1 MEYKRICPKCQK
13 EIEYQSY
20 SSWYN
25 ANKKNSLCR
34 SCAYKKSTE
43 RCANLQK
50 LLLDTPEAFY
60 WIGFLLADGSF
71 LDGRLSLALK
81 KSDSDQVHKFGD
93 YVEYTGSY
101 GKSETTESV
110 KCKDIDTV
118 SKICSKFDIKPS
130 KTYNPPLSI
139 LNFDKTL
146 VVALI
151 AGFIDGDGNISNQSG
166 RKDFKLRIKN
176 HSSWLHILREIN
188 SVIYPKK
195 NVCKLNSQ
203 GYAELQITNTASL
216 QEFKK
221 SVMALDLPLMVRKW
235 EVIDLEYVSKLTKA
249 EETKNKVRELFASG
263 IKKKDIAIQLGI
275 CAATVTKYTK
285 NINND
290 KN

>member
-20 SSWYN
+20 SSWHN
-25 ANKKNSLCR
+25 ATKKNSLCR
-34 SCAYKKSTE
+34 SCSYKESAE

-60 WIGFLLADGSF
+60 WMGFLLADGSF
-71 LDGRLSLALK
+71 LDGRLSLVLK

-93 YVEYTGSY
+93 YIEYTGSY
-101 GKSETTESV
+101 GKSDLSESV

-118 SKICSKFDIKPS
+118 IEICNKFDIKPS
-130 KTYNPPLSI
+130 KTYNPPISI
-139 LNFDKTL
+139 LNFDKSLTL
-146 VVALI
+146 ALI

-176 HSSWLHILREIN
+176 HSSWLPILKEIN
-188 SVIYPKK
+188 SVIYPEKD
-195 NVCKLNSQ
+195 VCKINSQ
-203 GYAELQITNTASL
+203 GYAELQITNTLPL
-216 QEFKK
+216 QEFKRK
-221 SVMALDLPLMVRKW
+221 VLALNLPLMNRKW
-235 EVIDLEYVSKLTKA
+235 EIIDLNYTSKLTKA
-249 EETKNKVRELFASG
+249 KETKNKVRELFLLG
-263 IKKKDIAIQLGI
+263 YKKKDIALQLGV